1 MGTWKLTLIVM
12 LVSAVRI
19 FWEKVI
25 HLSPSW
31 TQPAWATR
39 AGLLHHLVL
48 FKNLPLLSD
57 SMLLMT
63 QVMNILHIYWVFW
76 GQRKSTRK
84 LNVMPAS
91 AVGKKLWHKVIKRR
105 QRVNKLKQAAEIA
118 AVAEP
123 CHSSSAS
130 LVQNDADCYV
140 SSVVCF
146 CCSAFAAIAT
156 LRGG

>member
-1 MGTWKLTLIVM
+1 MTSYWWTCCLLGVLRPTQEHSKARCDAGF
-12 LVSAVRI
+12 SC
-19 FWEKVI
+19 WE
-25 HLSPSW
+25 
-31 TQPAWATR
+31 
-39 AGLLHHLVL
+39 
-48 FKNLPLLSD
+48 
-57 SMLLMT
+57 
-63 QVMNILHIYWVFW
+63 
-76 GQRKSTRK
+76 
-84 LNVMPAS
+84 
-91 AVGKKLWHKVIKRR
+91 KLWHKVIKRR

-156 LRGG
+156 QHCVGDEVHDCSCVKDIRGHQHCSSESSEERKKSSLVQVVHCRLVQCFLISTCVCRRS